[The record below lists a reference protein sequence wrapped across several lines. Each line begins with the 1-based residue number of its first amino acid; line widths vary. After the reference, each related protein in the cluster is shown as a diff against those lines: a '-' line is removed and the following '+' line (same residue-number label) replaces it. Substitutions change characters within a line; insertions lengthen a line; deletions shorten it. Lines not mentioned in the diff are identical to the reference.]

1 MQQAERAARDG
12 VAVVVFPADSKA
24 WLDTGA
30 NSRRMRKVAVTDS
43 GAYDVPALP
52 AGSYY
57 VAAVSEAAAGDW
69 RDPAFLEQLAPGA
82 AHVQITDGEKATQ
95 SLRLQ
100 EVRR

>member
-1 MQQAERAARDG
+1 
-12 VAVVVFPADSKA
+12 VVVFPADAKS
-24 WLDTGA
+24 WQDSSA
-30 NSRRMRKVAVTDS
+30 NPRRMRKVAVNDS

-52 AGSYY
+52 PGAYY
-57 VAAVSEAAAGDW
+57 VVAVSETAAGDW

-82 AHVQITDGEKATQ
+82 AHVQITEGEKATQ